1 MAKSS
6 ILGGEHAPSRPRGT
20 DMDSLGPSDSSDSGS
35 DVQTD
40 RNRSAM
46 PDESAEGALPIS
58 HGTDTDAAGTGER
71 ASADPAAPVEDAD
84 LMPDRIGTVPF
95 DVGEVTDEVD
105 DPAAASA
112 DELADEGDGLDAENA
127 GENEDEDEDND
138 DQSGSARLGR
148 PVPVRRGP

>member
-20 DMDSLGPSDSSDSGS
+20 DVDSLGPSDSSDSGS

-40 RNRSAM
+40 RNRTAM

-84 LMPDRIGTVPF
+84 LLPDRIGTVPF
-95 DVGEVTDEVD
+95 DAGEVTDEVD

-112 DELADEGDGLDAENA
+112 EELADEGDSLD
-127 GENEDEDEDND
+127 GENEDDDDEDND
-138 DQSGSARLGR
+138 DQSGSAPLGR

>member
-20 DMDSLGPSDSSDSGS
+20 DVDSLGPSDSSDSGS

-71 ASADPAAPVEDAD
+71 ASADPAAPMEDAD
-84 LMPDRIGTVPF
+84 ILPDRIGTVPLE
-95 DVGEVTDEVD
+95 VGEVTDAVD
-105 DPAAASA
+105 DPTAASTE
-112 DELADEGDGLDAENA
+112 ELADDTDDLDAQ
-127 GENEDEDEDND
+127 DEDSEDND
-138 DQSGSARLGR
+138 DGGGSDGAAPLGR
-148 PVPVRRGP
+148 AVPVRRGS

>member
-20 DMDSLGPSDSSDSGS
+20 DVDALGPSDSSDSGS

-40 RNRSAM
+40 RNRTAM
-46 PDESAEGALPIS
+46 PDESAEGALPIA

-84 LMPDRIGTVPF
+84 ILPDRIGTVPF
-95 DVGEVTDEVD
+95 DVGEVTDAVD

-112 DELADEGDGLDAENA
+112 GELA
-127 GENEDEDEDND
+127 EDEERLDGEGEDDDEESAPRERAAPLINRKR
-138 DQSGSARLGR
+138 SG
-148 PVPVRRGP
+148 